1 MRLAKGDLLKKL
13 ALLGAGVGLAA
24 GILVMTRSSHAADHL
39 DSPTAAMNP
48 MADIGD
54 VYAWMNN
61 DASKV
66 NLVMTVSPADDG
78 TRHFDKSVQYVWHV
92 TSHPGATAAA
102 AFEKPGTEV
111 NVMCTFTS
119 DTAIQCWVASG
130 TTTLDYVKGDPST
143 SGVTSS
149 DGKLKVFAGRRSDPF
164 YFNLG
169 GFHAAQAIVEGAIA
183 NNAIASFDLAGC
195 PALTTGPG
203 GQAPALQTALQ
214 SPPTNDPICAAGVL
228 DCFAT
233 FNVKAIVVQVDKT
246 LLLSGADVLLSVWG
260 STHSA
265 LN

>member
-1 MRLAKGDLLKKL
+1 LKKL

-130 TTTLDYVKGDPST
+130 ATTLDYVNGDPST
-143 SGVTSS
+143 AATSS

-164 YFNLG
+164 FFNLG
-169 GFHAAQAIVEGAIA
+169 GFHAAQKIVEDAIA
-183 NNAIASFDLAGC
+183 NSQIAGKDLAGC
-195 PALTTGPG
+195 PTLDPTTQAAPLRAALAT
-203 GQAPALQTALQ
+203 APTA
-214 SPPTNDPICAAGVL
+214 DPICAAGVI
-228 DCFAT
+228 DCFAS
-233 FNVKAIVVQVDKT
+233 FNVKAIVVQVDKS
-246 LLLSGADVLLSVWG
+246 LLLSGTDVLLSVWG
-260 STHSA
+260 STHA
-265 LN
+265 APAN